1 MPRYALR
8 PVLILTLLLAAGCST
23 VTDWSDALVGNSYQ
37 RYQAK
42 QTRQAAADSGL
53 SVPPDVDARPG
64 QPQPQYSQVQYAQPQ
79 YAQPQYAQ
87 PQTQM
92 PLQYAQQQPQPQPQ
106 VQPQPQY
113 SQVQYAQPQY
123 APPQPQPAS
132 SAPEQQFVRQNY
144 APAQMAA
151 AQTQLQ
157 TQIPV
162 PLTPMPAQA
171 PMTQVTM
178 PQGPAPMAY
187 NQAMPAQMMTQS
199 AGLPGA
205 ASSGLSDPSMEN
217 YLIGPG
223 DELHIFVWRNTDLT
237 TTVPVRPDGK
247 ISIPL
252 VDDVIAVGKTP
263 SMLSREIEAR
273 LKAYVKDPIV
283 TVIVSNFVGP
293 FSQQVRVV
301 GEAMQPRAIPYR
313 ANMTMLDVM
322 IEVGGLTRFAAG
334 DRAVVV
340 RNFNGRKET
349 IKAQL
354 DGLIKDGDV
363 ADNIPMRPG
372 DIVIIPQR
380 YF

>member
-8 PVLILTLLLAAGCST
+8 PVLILALLLAAGCST
-23 VTDWSDALVGNSYQ
+23 ITDWSDAVVGNSYQ

-79 YAQPQYAQ
+79 YAQPQ
-87 PQTQM
+87 TQM
-92 PLQYAQQQPQPQPQ
+92 PPQYAQQQQQPQP
-106 VQPQPQY
+106 QPQPQY

-144 APAQMAA
+144 APAPMAA

-162 PLTPMPAQA
+162 PLTPMPAQV
-171 PMTQVTM
+171 PM
-178 PQGPAPMAY
+178 PQGPASMAY

-205 ASSGLSDPSMEN
+205 ASAGLSDPSMEN